1 VSAQSTQPTE
11 EGDERQARVRELGEP
26 VEVPT
31 RPGMSV
37 RSLVG
42 PADGVTE
49 LFVEEVTFADGAAI
63 PLHRHSV
70 VEAWVV
76 LEGALTF
83 RLGDETIE
91 IEGGHTVTVPA
102 GTPHG
107 VLNGRARVARA
118 LAVAPW
124 DHATFFRDTTTYL
137 EGLARE

>member
-1 VSAQSTQPTE
+1 MSEHHPAGYRTTP
-11 EGDERQARVRELGEP
+11 RPLGEP
-26 VEVPT
+26 TEVPT
-31 RPGMSV
+31 RPGMYV

-42 PADGVTE
+42 PADGVRE
-49 LFVEEVTFADGAAI
+49 LFVEEVSFHEGAGI

-76 LEGALTF
+76 LDGTLTI
-83 RLGDETIE
+83 RLGEETITVE
-91 IEGGHTVTVPA
+91 AGHTVTVPP

-107 VLNGRARVARA
+107 VLNGRALVARA

-124 DHATFFRDTTTYL
+124 DHATFFRAATTYL